1 MKRRVLF
8 LTLVFVG
15 LCTPAFARQN
25 FIDRF
30 LSRYKPPSSSPAST
44 GPLTQDR
51 LPALIRNG
59 EIPLSVEDL
68 INLTLENNLDISVS
82 RLNPIASEYLILTN
96 NRPFEPMLRVSANVV
111 AGLLTEHDAV
121 DGRGFRRSRSVNNF
135 TVGYSADT
143 EDRRRHRGGFHA

>member
-15 LCTPAFARQN
+15 LCTPAFARPELPSTG
-25 FIDRF
+25 F
-30 LSRYKPPSSSPAST
+30 LAAINRSPSSVAST

-51 LPALIRNG
+51 LPGLIRSG

-82 RLNPIASEYLILTN
+82 RLSPIASEYSILTN
-96 NRPFEPMLRVSANVV
+96 NRPFEPTLRVSC
-111 AGLLTEHDAV
+111 E
-121 DGRGFRRSRSVNNF
+121 RRSR
-135 TVGYSADT
+135 
-143 EDRRRHRGGFHA
+143 RRLRARRS

>member
-30 LSRYKPPSSSPAST
+30 LAVINRSRFECCTT

-59 EIPLSVEDL
+59 EIPLSVERSDQSDPG
-68 INLTLENNLDISVS
+68 EQP
-82 RLNPIASEYLILTN
+82 RHQRE
-96 NRPFEPMLRVSANVV
+96 SA
-111 AGLLTEHDAV
+111 
-121 DGRGFRRSRSVNNF
+121 
-135 TVGYSADT
+135 
-143 EDRRRHRGGFHA
+143 